1 MIISIIKKKGGTG
14 ATPISFNLA
23 VKTDSIILTND
34 DDVLEALHQ
43 DKAQMLDLAEI
54 AKLDFSK
61 LPNTIIDFGGYPATY
76 AMDIVSKSDLVIVPT
91 VNHIS
96 SLKRNISAL
105 EEITKHNNNVI
116 VVATK
121 TKKEEDLENVK
132 RETAHLNIK
141 AYFELK
147 DTELFNNA
155 MDMGLNIYDYL
166 ETAPVLKSAY
176 GKRKNQRSKSIL
188 EQWEDLENYILKE
201 VK

>member
-1 MIISIIKKKGGTG
+1 MIIAVIKKKGGTG

-61 LPNTIIDFGGYPATY
+61 LPNTIIDFGGYPATH

-121 TKKEEDLENVK
+121 TKKDDDLENIK

>member
-76 AMDIVSKSDLVIVPT
+76 AMDIISKSDLVIVPT

-121 TKKEEDLENVK
+121 TKKEEDLENIK
-132 RETAHLNIK
+132 KETAHLNIK

-176 GKRKNQRSKSIL
+176 GKKKNQRSKSIL

>member
-116 VVATK
+116 VIATK

-132 RETAHLNIK
+132 KETAHLNIK

-176 GKRKNQRSKSIL
+176 GKRKNQKSKSIL

>member
-23 VKTDSIILTND
+23 VKTESIILTND
-34 DDVLEALHQ
+34 DDVLEALHE
-43 DKAQMLDLAEI
+43 DKAQMLDLEEI
-54 AKLDFSK
+54 AELDFSQ
-61 LPNTIIDFGGYPATY
+61 LPNTIIDFGGYPATH
-76 AMDIVSKSDLVIVPT
+76 AMDIVRRSDLVIVPT

-96 SLKRNISAL
+96 SLKRNVSAL
-105 EEITKHNNNVI
+105 EEITKHNSNVV

-121 TKKEEDLENVK
+121 TKKEADLENIK
-132 RETAHLNIK
+132 KETAHLNIK

-147 DTELFNNA
+147 DTELFNNS

-176 GKRKNQRSKSIL
+176 GKRKNQKSKSIL
-188 EQWEDLENYILKE
+188 EQWEDLENYIIRE

>member
-176 GKRKNQRSKSIL
+176 GKRKNQKSKSIL